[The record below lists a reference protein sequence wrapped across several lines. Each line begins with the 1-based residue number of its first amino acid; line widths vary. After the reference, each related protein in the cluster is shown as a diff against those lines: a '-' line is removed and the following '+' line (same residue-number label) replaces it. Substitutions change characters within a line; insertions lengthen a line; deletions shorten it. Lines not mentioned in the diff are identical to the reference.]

1 MKKVLLATT
10 GLVGAA
16 LVASAASA
24 DSHTT
29 PKVTV
34 GGFIDFQAG
43 FLSDDLDGAQ
53 RSHGFRNDTE
63 ISFQIDGKSAS
74 GLGYGAVIDLE
85 ADVSG
90 DQQGDLNNA
99 SAADD
104 EGVNAAR
111 TYIYLED
118 SWGRFELGSN
128 EGVANTMA
136 VDADDIAAGTGG
148 INGDSLFFLNAPVN
162 GLTGAGEG
170 FITRAANVT
179 EHGSSAVVGDETFD
193 NANKITY
200 YSPSI
205 SGLQLGVSYSPD
217 SADRGQI
224 VTLTDRAAGFGEL
237 FEVAG
242 NYSMNWD
249 AASLDLGATYQMG
262 SADSTSGVEDV
273 DAYTVGGIL
282 GFAGFEFAASYGD
295 WSDSLNAAGLDS
307 DYYSLGLG
315 YDMGSFGVSATYL
328 DSNVEAAGGDNEFEN
343 LVLGADYALAPG
355 LTPYA
360 EVSFFEFD
368 GSASNTTADDNEGTV
383 FLLGTQ
389 LAF

>member
-1 MKKVLLATT
+1 MKKILLATT

-29 PKVTV
+29 PKVTI

-43 FLSDDLDGAQ
+43 FLSDDLDGNQ
-53 RSHGFRNDTE
+53 RGHGFRNDTE

-90 DQQGDLNNA
+90 DENGA
-99 SAADD
+99 STTGGD
-104 EGVNAAR
+104 EGINAAR

-136 VDADDIAAGTGG
+136 VDADDIAAATGG
-148 INGDSLFFLNAPVN
+148 INGDWLFFANRA
-162 GLTGAGEG
+162 TTAGG
-170 FITRAANVT
+170 FLTRAANVT
-179 EHGSSAVVGDETFD
+179 EHGQLTVLGDETFD

-200 YSPSI
+200 YSPSF
-205 SGLQLGVSYSPD
+205 SGFQVGVSYSPD
-217 SADRGQI
+217 ATDRGQI
-224 VTLTDRAAGFGEL
+224 ATLTDNAGSFGEVL
-237 FEVAG
+237 EVAA
-242 NYSMNWD
+242 NYSANWD
-249 AASLDLGATYQMG
+249 EVSLDLGATYQDG
-262 SADSTSGVEDV
+262 EVDGNITNTTEDLS
-273 DAYTVGGIL
+273 AYTVGGIV

-295 WSDSLNAAGLDS
+295 WGDSLTANGQDAE
-307 DYYSLGLG
+307 YYTLGLG
-315 YDMGSFGVSATYL
+315 YDAGSFGLSATWL
-328 DSNVEAAGGDNEFEN
+328 DSEVETGAATENEFNN

-360 EVSFFEFD
+360 ELSFFEFD
-368 GSASNTTADDNEGTV
+368 GQGTGAANDNEGTV

>member
-1 MKKVLLATT
+1 MKKILLATT

-29 PKVTV
+29 PKVTI

-43 FLSDDLDGAQ
+43 FLSDDLDAGE

-90 DQQGDLNNA
+90 DQTGDTNA
-99 SAADD
+99 AGRAQNAND

-148 INGDSLFFLNAPVN
+148 INGDWLFFANQSQSA
-162 GLTGAGEG
+162 GA

-179 EHGSSAVVGDETFD
+179 EHGDGTILGDESFD

-200 YSPSI
+200 YTPSF
-205 SGLQLGVSYSPD
+205 SGFQAGVSYSPD
-217 SADRGQI
+217 GTDRGQLSS
-224 VTLTDRAAGFGEL
+224 LTSSDASFGEVL
-237 FEVAG
+237 EVAAT
-242 NYSMNWD
+242 YSANWD
-249 AASLDLGATYQMG
+249 EVSLDLGGTYQSG
-262 SADSTSGVEDV
+262 EADAGVGEDL
-273 DAYTVGGIL
+273 DAYTVGAIV
-282 GFAGFEFAASYGD
+282 GFAGFELAGSYGD
-295 WSDSLNAAGLDS
+295 WGDSFSANGNDS
-307 DYYSLGLG
+307 EYYSLGLA
-315 YDMGSFGVSATYL
+315 YDAGAFGVSATYL
-328 DSNVEAAGGDNEFEN
+328 ESEVELAAGENDFEN
-343 LVLGADYALAPG
+343 LVIGADYALAPG

-368 GSASNTTADDNEGTV
+368 GANGGAEDNEGTV
-383 FLLGTQ
+383 VLIGTQ

>member
-43 FLSDDLDGAQ
+43 ILSDDLDGAQ
-53 RSHGFRNDTE
+53 RSTGFRNDTE
-63 ISFQIDGKSAS
+63 ISFSIDGKSAS

-90 DQQGDLNNA
+90 DEDGSNTTN
-99 SAADD
+99 D

-136 VDADDIAAGTGG
+136 VDADDIAAATGG
-148 INGDSLFFLNAPVN
+148 INGDWVFFANVPTG
-162 GLTGAGEG
+162 GLD
-170 FITRAANVT
+170 FITRAANIT
-179 EHGSSAVVGDETFD
+179 EHGATTVLGDESFD

-200 YSPSI
+200 YTPSF
-205 SGLQLGVSYSPD
+205 SGFQAGVSYSPD
-217 SADRGQI
+217 ATDRGQT
-224 VTLTDRAAGFGEL
+224 VTLTDSAASYGEVL
-237 FEVAG
+237 ELAA
-242 NYSMNWD
+242 NYSANWD
-249 AASLDLGATYQMG
+249 EVSLDLGATYQTG
-262 SADSTSGVEDV
+262 EADTGATVEDL
-273 DAYTVGGIL
+273 DSYTVGAIV
-282 GFAGFEFAASYGD
+282 GFAGFDFAASYGD
-295 WSDSLNAAGLDS
+295 AGDSLNANGLDS
-307 DYYSLGLG
+307 DYYSLGVA
-315 YDMGSFGVSATYL
+315 YDAGSFGLSATYL
-328 DSNVEAAGGDNEFEN
+328 DSTVETGATTENEFEN

-368 GSASNTTADDNEGTV
+368 GAGTGAANDNEGTV